1 MVAHLDRIHRAMV
14 PIEGRLARMWRSS
27 GGGILFRISEQCDSF
42 DVAGRLAAVL
52 LGLGQ

>member
-14 PIEGRLARMWRSS
+14 PIEARLARMWRSS
-27 GGGILFRISEQCDSF
+27 GGILFRISEPCDSF

>member
-1 MVAHLDRIHRAMV
+1 VVAHLDRIRRAMV
-14 PIEGRLARMWRSS
+14 PFFLGGMWRNS
-27 GGGILFRISEQCDSF
+27 GGILFRISEQCDSF